1 MAVVDLSQT
10 PAPFPQPQPQPQSVP
25 ASAAEAEARYR
36 EMLAI
41 QAAAPVAIN
50 YEDMAR
56 YYFPYPST
64 RYTYSDKGCD
74 EVQYGHDGK
83 PYNPTGRT
91 LYPYRCGGKTIELDL
106 FGGVNGVGIA
116 AAAAA
121 ALLLFGLMRR
131 R

>member
-1 MAVVDLSQT
+1 MAMIELSQT
-10 PAPFPQPQPQPQSVP
+10 PAPFPQPAP
-25 ASAAEAEARYR
+25 ASAASAEATYA

-56 YYFPYPST
+56 YYFPYPT
-64 RYTYSDKGCD
+64 RYTYTDKGCD

-83 PYNPTGRT
+83 PYNPTGRPV
-91 LYPYRCGGKTIELDL
+91 YPYRCGGKTIHL
-106 FGGVNGVGIA
+106 GGIDIDPGIAAA

-121 ALLLFGLMRR
+121 ALLLFTIMRR
-131 R
+131 

>member
-1 MAVVDLSQT
+1 MTVIELNPPAQT
-10 PAPFPQPQPQPQSVP
+10 VEPATGYTSPTY
-25 ASAAEAEARYR
+25 A

-56 YYFPYPST
+56 YYFPYPT
-64 RYTYSDKGCD
+64 RYTYTDKGCD

-83 PYNPTGRT
+83 PYNPTGRPV
-91 LYPYRCGGKTIELDL
+91 YPYRCGGKTFELDL
-106 FGGVNGVGIA
+106 FGNAGIV

-121 ALLLFGLMRR
+121 ALLLFTMMRR
-131 R
+131 